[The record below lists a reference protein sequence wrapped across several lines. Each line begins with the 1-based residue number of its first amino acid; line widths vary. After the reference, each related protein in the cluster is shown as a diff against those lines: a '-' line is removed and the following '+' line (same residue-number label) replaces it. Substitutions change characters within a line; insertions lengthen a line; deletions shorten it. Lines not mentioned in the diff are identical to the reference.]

1 MLSEIIQWRYPA
13 AQLMDTVI
21 VRDDGLGEGP
31 YIAHWDEQA
40 IGAPQPTVAEV
51 LAHEDEWRLDTAK
64 QAKLAAID
72 ARSEKLLTAGLEV
85 AEGKV
90 ISTSD
95 RAQRNLL
102 MLAVGVQ
109 VGSATLPQ
117 GVATIDEGEYT
128 ITDATDLKRIQD
140 LWHQRMTSVLD
151 AGRGLKIAVLAAA
164 TVEDVAAI
172 VDERE

>member
-1 MLSEIIQWRYPA
+1 MSLANILAYLHPDAPLGSY
-13 AQLMDTVI
+13 MVVDHK
-21 VRDDGLGEGP
+21 DGKGP
-31 YIAHWDEQA
+31 KIAHWDEQA
-40 IGAPQPTVAEV
+40 IGAPEPTVEEV
-51 LAHEDEWRLDTAK
+51 LAHEDQWRLDSAK
-64 QAKLAAID
+64 RAKVKAID
-72 ARSEKLLTAGLEV
+72 ARSEQLLTAGLAV

-102 MLAVGVQ
+102 QLAFGVQ

-140 LWHQRMTSVLD
+140 LWHQRSTSVLD
-151 AGRGLKIAVLAAA
+151 AGRALKMAVLAAESI
-164 TVEDVAAI
+164 EDIEAV
-172 VDERE
+172 VDERV